1 MIMIRCDENLYLY
14 IKNCTNNALIE
25 VKGFF
30 AQKKR
35 FKIDISFGGSRFI
48 KLHQKQ
54 MQVKWISVQ
63 QQCTHAH

>member
-30 AQKKR
+30 LLR
-35 FKIDISFGGSRFI
+35 RRGLRLIFHLEVHG
-48 KLHQKQ
+48 L
-54 MQVKWISVQ
+54 
-63 QQCTHAH
+63 

>member
-30 AQKKR
+30 C
-35 FKIDISFGGSRFI
+35 SEEE
-48 KLHQKQ
+48 
-54 MQVKWISVQ
+54 V
-63 QQCTHAH
+63 